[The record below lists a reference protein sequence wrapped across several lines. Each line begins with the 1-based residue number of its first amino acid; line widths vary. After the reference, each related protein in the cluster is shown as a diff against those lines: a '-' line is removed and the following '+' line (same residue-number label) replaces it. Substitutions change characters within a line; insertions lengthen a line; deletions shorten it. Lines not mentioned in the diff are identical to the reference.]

1 MSDDPERP
9 TPTSEEGDALAKR
22 KALPWEERDATKHPG
37 FKAAAFIYLAAAAIM
52 LGVGGYMLL
61 SVGHPL
67 MSVPVIAPA
76 FGAFYFIVRFAMM
89 MRPKI

>member
-1 MSDDPERP
+1 MSDAESP
-9 TPTSEEGDALAKR
+9 TPPPESETLPKR
-22 KALPWEERDATKHPG
+22 KALPWEEKDATKHPG
-37 FKAAAFIYLAAAAIM
+37 FKAAAFIYLAAALIM
-52 LGVGGYMLL
+52 IGVSAYMLL

-89 MRPKI
+89 LRPKI